1 MTIRLIVKILYLSLF
16 AGSLTGCAHALGKS
30 KSEDLVGLLADSK
43 SKSGVTEEQAAYL
56 EKYLYRH
63 SAIDEVDDYFIRDA
77 DYPFAKSIEDA
88 VSFQKNIL
96 IKLKEKN
103 RKISM

>member
-63 SAIDEVDDYFIRDA
+63 SAIDEVDDYFT
-77 DYPFAKSIEDA
+77 
-88 VSFQKNIL
+88 
-96 IKLKEKN
+96 LKETGSICAPCCLMAPCLL
-103 RKISM
+103 RPMPGSC